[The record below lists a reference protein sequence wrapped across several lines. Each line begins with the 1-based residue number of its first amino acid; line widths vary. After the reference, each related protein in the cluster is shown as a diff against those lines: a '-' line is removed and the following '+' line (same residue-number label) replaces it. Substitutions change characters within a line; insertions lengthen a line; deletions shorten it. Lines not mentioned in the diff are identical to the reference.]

1 MKCFLPIFVPFGTIL
16 LPALWTA
23 NVTLFISTCLWLSS
37 SPVLW
42 PLLILTSFF
51 FFFLKCFK
59 TILKAE
65 EHHRTLWPNKA
76 SKLTSEQGAPRRC
89 CSSSPHTNAPC
100 FAISFTHTHTASFQ
114 QTFSRLTDICFT
126 LKMNLTRVNDSFSEL
141 EDSMTR
147 WFFTKYWKLHENLMK
162 ESREVYTWGQTQMDF
177 LYLLAQFYMKA
188 IHTSAWATSE
198 SIFTENPL
206 RNGTLSPVTAWPMTL
221 LEQLIC
227 LYRPNKRK

>member
-1 MKCFLPIFVPFGTIL
+1 MLPSDFCSLWYHITASPLDSKRHFVHFYVFMTQFFPSSLTI
-16 LPALWTA
+16 AHSHK
-23 NVTLFISTCLWLSS
+23 F
-37 SPVLW
+37 
-42 PLLILTSFF
+42 FF

-89 CSSSPHTNAPC
+89 CSSPPHTNAPC
-100 FAISFTHTHTASFQ
+100 FAISFMHTHTASFQ

-177 LYLLAQFYMKA
+177 LYLFAQFYMRA

-206 RNGTLSPVTAWPMTL
+206 ATAL
-221 LEQLIC
+221 
-227 LYRPNKRK
+227 

>member
-1 MKCFLPIFVPFGTIL
+1 MFPLVPYYCQPSGQQTSLCSFLRVYDSV
-16 LPALWTA
+16 LPQFFDHCSFSQ
-23 NVTLFISTCLWLSS
+23 V
-37 SPVLW
+37 
-42 PLLILTSFF
+42 FF

-100 FAISFTHTHTASFQ
+100 FAISFTHTYTASFQ